1 MQGPEDWRHQL
12 GTWRRQHGWDKCIRR
27 GRCRVGALGAGML
40 GMSSRRFG
48 TLGGMLG
55 MSSRWVGTLDGT
67 FGLSSWWVGTLLNGV
82 LGVSSWWV
90 GTLDG
95 MLCVS
100 CRQVG
105 VALHQTSATLDH
117 LDKHLFA
124 LDLDRCLDENS
135 SEQTPWINL
144 VTPTARQAKAEACD
158 HLRHA
163 QRNIREFVLRP
174 V

>member
-1 MQGPEDWRHQL
+1 
-12 GTWRRQHGWDKCIRR
+12 
-27 GRCRVGALGAGML
+27 
-40 GMSSRRFG
+40 
-48 TLGGMLG
+48 
-55 MSSRWVGTLDGT
+55 MSSRWVGMLEGM
-67 FGLSSWWVGTLLNGV
+67 FGLSSWWVGMLLNGV

-174 V
+174 VLAGPPPPVAQPKRLPTPGLAEVCILHFASAIASSFYELSPSHFERLHWSTFPG